1 MASPSPSAGPSTVA
15 SQPGGLLRR
24 LPAAIQ
30 RRLVPSA
37 CRNSALVAHASA
49 KTKGFGGK
57 SSSVGGRN
65 QPRKGGQGGQGS
77 GTEQTVMSPAL
88 QFMG

>member
-1 MASPSPSAGPSTVA
+1 MVNC
-15 SQPGGLLRR
+15 QPGGPLRR

-30 RRLVPSA
+30 RRLAPSSR
-37 CRNSALVAHASA
+37 RNSALVAHASA

-57 SSSVGGRN
+57 GSSSSVGGRN